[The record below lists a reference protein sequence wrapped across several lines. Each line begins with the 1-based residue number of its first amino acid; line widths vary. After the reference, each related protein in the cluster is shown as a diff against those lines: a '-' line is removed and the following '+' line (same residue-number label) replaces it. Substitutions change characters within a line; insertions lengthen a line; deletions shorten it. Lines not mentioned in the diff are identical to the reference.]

1 MLGVLPLG
9 SAPDTAAVNGQA
21 RVFVAHEDGAA
32 ESCAA
37 LHCAADV
44 LGCFGEPSES
54 FPCLT
59 CMMLWLPRPCQ
70 HSQWGCVYETEWSM
84 AVIRWV
90 PSW

>member
-21 RVFVAHEDGAA
+21 RVFVAHEDGAT

-44 LGCFGEPSES
+44 LGCFGEPSE
-54 FPCLT
+54 
-59 CMMLWLPRPCQ
+59 LPLP
-70 HSQWGCVYETEWSM
+70 HMHDALATPSLSALPVGLCV
-84 AVIRWV
+84 
-90 PSW
+90 